1 MRLRGEDIAH
11 FARMWAA
18 DPSELLRPV
27 VDLISLDDVLA
38 N

>member
-1 MRLRGEDIAH
+1 MRLRGEDVAA

-18 DPSELLRPV
+18 DPSELVRPM
-27 VDLISLDDVLA
+27 VDLVSLDDVLA